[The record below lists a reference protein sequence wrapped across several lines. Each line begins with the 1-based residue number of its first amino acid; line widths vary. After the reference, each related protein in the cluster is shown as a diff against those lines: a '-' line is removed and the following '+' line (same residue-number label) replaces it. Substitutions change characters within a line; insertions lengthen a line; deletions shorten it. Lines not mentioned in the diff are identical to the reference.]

1 MVDISLGTRTTEH
14 VMDHFEHERLD
25 VYKAAIAFLA
35 LVDEILERLPK
46 GRGHLADQ
54 LERAATSIL
63 LNIAEGAGEFATN
76 EKARFYRMAR
86 RSATECAAVLDL
98 CRTRKL
104 VPEDRLDVGRDLL
117 VRIVAMLTRMI
128 LNSTDKASA

>member
-1 MVDISLGTRTTEH
+1 
-14 VMDHFEHERLD
+14 MDHFEHERLD

-35 LVDEILERLPK
+35 LVDEVLEHLPK

-63 LNIAEGAGEFATN
+63 LNVAEGAGEFAGN
-76 EKARFYRMAR
+76 EKARIYRIAR
-86 RSATECAAVLDL
+86 RSATECAAILDV

-104 VPEDRLDVGRDLL
+104 VADDRLDVGRDLL
-117 VRIVAMLTRMI
+117 IRIVAMLTRMI
-128 LNSTDKASA
+128 LNAIDKAST